1 MITDETVAKVVKVA
15 RALADPTRVQLLALL
30 RDGRECCDL
39 PCCILPDI
47 GELQQ
52 AICNCELK
60 EILGV
65 PQSNVSYHIKI
76 LREAGLVKEFP
87 AGKWSYIALESGAEG
102 ILHALLSSCELEEEK
117 KHE

>member
-1 MITDETVAKVVKVA
+1 MIADQEVERLVQVAK
-15 RALADPTRVQLLALL
+15 ALADANRVKMLLLLLA
-30 RDGRECCDL
+30 GRKCCDL
-39 PCCILPDI
+39 PCCGLPDM
-47 GELQQ
+47 GDQQQ

-87 AGKWSYIALESGAEG
+87 AGKWSYVALETKTAG
-102 ILHALLSSCELEEEK
+102 ILDALLSSCEPEEE
-117 KHE
+117 E